1 MHTCTI
7 DQYSVMKS
15 SYKNNDFL
23 GYYFVQSRR
32 AIRWFRS
39 GHRSDPNR
47 ILKVFLLPR
56 QQLFCF
62 VFFFNKRKQFARCFY
77 MMTNQ
82 VITSFILLLEN

>member
-7 DQYSVMKS
+7 DQYSVMNS

-47 ILKVFLLPR
+47 ILKVFLL
-56 QQLFCF
+56 LDNSCF

-82 VITSFILLLEN
+82 VITSFILHLKN